1 MQTIIILALLACAG
15 LILIGIIR
23 LVDGITRQIWRKVR
37 PFLVALVAALVALIG
52 GAVVFGS
59 LLAADDAALAGL
71 ALSIAAFIAAYMIAR
86 GWFARNWS
94 GKIDRVTELRFQAE
108 RQGDLPPPKP
118 PAPFKRLP
126 VRNPRPWRRGDMRE
140 QARFLHVV
148 AYLRSVL
155 PEHSESIAFSE
166 KAILAMW
173 GRAANSMDMT
183 FHDIET
189 DITVW
194 LGHCE
199 ASLEETQT
207 EASRVFRR
215 RFHLSH
221 ATISRFSLAA

>member
-1 MQTIIILALLACAG
+1 
-15 LILIGIIR
+15 
-23 LVDGITRQIWRKVR
+23 
-37 PFLVALVAALVALIG
+37 
-52 GAVVFGS
+52 
-59 LLAADDAALAGL
+59 
-71 ALSIAAFIAAYMIAR
+71 
-86 GWFARNWS
+86 
-94 GKIDRVTELRFQAE
+94 
-108 RQGDLPPPKP
+108 
-118 PAPFKRLP
+118 
-126 VRNPRPWRRGDMRE
+126 MRE

-207 EASRVFRR
+207 LSRIQHMALCERLVHSLEAKAIKARQVLLQ
-215 RFHLSH
+215 HGD
-221 ATISRFSLAA
+221 AAIDTLKDRTDRIAKL